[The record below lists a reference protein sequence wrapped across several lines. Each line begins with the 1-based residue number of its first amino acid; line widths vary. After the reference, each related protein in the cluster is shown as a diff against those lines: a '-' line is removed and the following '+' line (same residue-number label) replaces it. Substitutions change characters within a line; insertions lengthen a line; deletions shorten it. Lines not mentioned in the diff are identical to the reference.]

1 MPRGA
6 ELVGGLAEG
15 ARAEIVRVEFA
26 AALLLRLTVEG
37 EKLHEIPAGV
47 P

>member
-1 MPRGA
+1 MSKGV
-6 ELVGGLAEG
+6 ELVVGLAEG
-15 ARAEIVRVEFA
+15 ARIEIVRVEFA
-26 AALLLRLTVEG
+26 AAPLLRLTVEG